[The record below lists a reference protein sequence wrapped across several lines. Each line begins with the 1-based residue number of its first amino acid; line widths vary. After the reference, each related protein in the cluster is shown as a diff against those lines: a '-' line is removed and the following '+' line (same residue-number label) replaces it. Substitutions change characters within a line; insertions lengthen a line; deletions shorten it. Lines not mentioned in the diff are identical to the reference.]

1 MAKIQTGEVLKVKPS
16 NLISSALEVTHSP
29 KLKNKSAWN
38 MIAVKTNSKKQELV
52 QLRPAGGEGG
62 AWKGKVIQFGRVL
75 YEVWN

>member
-1 MAKIQTGEVLKVKPS
+1 
-16 NLISSALEVTHSP
+16 
-29 KLKNKSAWN
+29 

-75 YEVWN
+75 YEV